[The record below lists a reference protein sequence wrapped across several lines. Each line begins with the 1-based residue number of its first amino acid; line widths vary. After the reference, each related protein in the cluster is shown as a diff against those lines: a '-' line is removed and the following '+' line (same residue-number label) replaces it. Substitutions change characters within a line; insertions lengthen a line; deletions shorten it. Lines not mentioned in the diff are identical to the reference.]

1 MKRILL
7 AVLLCAAGSEAFAA
21 DLGRPLP
28 PAPPYIP
35 HPPPIYT
42 WSGIYIGGN
51 IGAAWNQAAIT
62 DSLNGL
68 NVSGTSNAAFIGGG
82 QVGAN
87 YQINWAVVG
96 VEGTFD
102 WAANNNNTSNGVFVP
117 VLNQTVQATIN
128 DRWITTLAGRLGVAW
143 DRVLFYGKGG
153 VGWVGSSNS
162 TITNVNTG
170 ASFTNSGSSTNTGWL
185 AGAGVEWAFLPNWSA
200 KVEYDF
206 LGLNNSSFTVP
217 SNSPVL
223 PNDNF
228 TISKHNI
235 NMVMGGINY
244 KFGPWW

>member
-1 MKRILL
+1 MDNDCGWPAWCSLGSRALL
-7 AVLLCAAGSEAFAA
+7 
-21 DLGRPLP
+21 
-28 PAPPYIP
+28 
-35 HPPPIYT
+35 
-42 WSGIYIGGN
+42 W
-51 IGAAWNQAAIT
+51 Q
-62 DSLNGL
+62 
-68 NVSGTSNAAFIGGG
+68 
-82 QVGAN
+82 
-87 YQINWAVVG
+87 
-96 VEGTFD
+96 
-102 WAANNNNTSNGVFVP
+102 
-117 VLNQTVQATIN
+117 
-128 DRWITTLAGRLGVAW
+128 RWRRLG
-143 DRVLFYGKGG
+143 L
-153 VGWVGSSNS
+153 GSSNS

-235 NMVMGGINY
+235 SMVMGGINY